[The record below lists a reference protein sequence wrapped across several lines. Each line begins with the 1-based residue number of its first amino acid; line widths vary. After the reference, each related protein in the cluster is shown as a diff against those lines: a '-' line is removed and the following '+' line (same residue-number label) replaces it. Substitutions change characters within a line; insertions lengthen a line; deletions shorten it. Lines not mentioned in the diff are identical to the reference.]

1 MKTIKV
7 SKDKIKA
14 VYTLN
19 TWTNE
24 KKEEVRNLLE
34 SGYYVTLAS
43 SATGHTLS
51 EMVESDG
58 IKWVVE
64 EYGDKVEKV
73 KIKSEWL
80 YDCFLHLVDR

>member
-1 MKTIKV
+1 MKVVKV
-7 SKDKIKA
+7 SKENYKS

-19 TWTNE
+19 TWTDE
-24 KKEEVRNLLE
+24 KKEEVRKLLE
-34 SGYYVTLAS
+34 GGYYVTLAS

-51 EMVESDG
+51 EMVENDG

-73 KIKSEWL
+73 KIAGVWL
-80 YDCFLHLVDR
+80 YDCFLHLKDK